1 MQVLIKHTQRINSSA
16 KVNGGEASLA
26 FVQHTEWA
34 AQRNGLLDGNI
45 IPLPLIRQTFVYTS
59 GLA

>member
-16 KVNGGEASLA
+16 KVNGGETLLA

-45 IPLPLIRQTFVYTS
+45 VDKVRTHKKSYRKCTQ
-59 GLA
+59 